1 MKPTYLYVKQHGK
14 TGLLYFGKT
23 TKKDPFKYRGS
34 GRYWKRHLN
43 VHGCDQITT
52 KWVSKI
58 FTSKDEIVEF
68 AEFFSDFFDIVK
80 SKLWANE
87 KMENGLDG
95 GREPGFIGIPNTPLS
110 RKKTSDR
117 MKINNPMFNKEV
129 KKKHK
134 NKINSQEVREKKSK
148 SKKGNTNVKGKSWYN
163 NGIECAMLFEKD
175 VPEDWKKGRLNPHWN
190 YNRKS
195 NEEKRI

>member
-1 MKPTYLYVKQHGK
+1 MKPTYLYIKEHDE

-23 TKKDPFKYRGS
+23 TKKDPIKYKGS

-43 VHGCDQITT
+43 VHGRDKVTT

-58 FTSKDEIVEF
+58 FTSEEEIVEF
-68 AEFFSDFFDIVK
+68 ADFFSEFFDIVK

-95 GREPGFIGIPNTPLS
+95 GREPGFVGTPNTPLS

-117 MKINNPMFNKEV
+117 MKINNPMFDEEV
-129 KKKHK
+129 KKKHRDR
-134 NKINSQEVREKKSK
+134 INSLEVREKKSK

-175 VPEDWKKGRLNPHWN
+175 VPEGWKKGRLNPHWN
-190 YNRKS
+190 YKRKC
-195 NEEKRI
+195 NE